1 MPKADTA
8 VKWFHSDMPNAPVCR
23 GQAGALLELLDAC
36 LIHGFS
42 TRTPDSITVADGV
55 ATVALSAGNPYEKH
69 AVIKIAGGSIAELNA
84 EWRVASAGP
93 SSLTFLCP
101 GLADGVA
108 SGASIVRAPAGWTK
122 PFSDGN
128 VAVYQSADPASTQ
141 LYLRV
146 DDADARYTRV
156 RGYEHMT
163 SASAGTGP
171 FPTAAQW
178 AVGVTWLKSTT
189 ADATPRAW
197 SVFADGS
204 IFYVYLA
211 TAGETRPSVVAFGD
225 LVSARNADSYHCII
239 AGDAQTASPSSPGV
253 SAGFITSNATLG
265 CYIARLADQTTQ
277 SSLFARDS
285 IRVRAG
291 FSGYGSVIGR
301 GAGSFDLTALRAVFA
316 NDGNDVSDRI
326 RGIVPG
332 LYEPLGPYFEGIT
345 PVIFDGAGAY
355 AGRAYAGL
363 KVATLNGTGAVA
375 FDLTGPWR

>member
-1 MPKADTA
+1 MVSD
-8 VKWFHSDMPNAPVCR
+8 VRYFHSGMADAPVLS
-23 GQAGALLELLDAC
+23 GTAGALIAVIDAC
-36 LIHGFS
+36 RNGFCV
-42 TRTPDSITVADGV
+42 RALDSLTVTDGV
-55 ATVALSAGNPYEKH
+55 ATAVLSAGNPYEFP
-69 AVIKIAGGSIAELNA
+69 AVINITGAAVPALNA
-84 EWRVASAGP
+84 DWRIKTSAADRF
-93 SSLTFLCP
+93 TFDCP
-101 GLADGVA
+101 GVPDGAVGGTIVVKR
-108 SGASIVRAPAGWTK
+108 SGMGGWTK

-128 VAVYQSADPASTQ
+128 VAVYQSAAPTSTQ

-189 ADATPRAW
+189 ADATPRGW

-239 AGDAQTASPSSPGV
+239 AGDAQTASPTSPGV
-253 SAGFITSNATLG
+253 AAGFITSNALGG

-301 GAGSFDLTALRAVFA
+301 SAGSFDLTALRAVFA

-345 PVIFDGAGAY
+345 PAIFDGAGAY

-363 KVATLNGTGAVA
+363 RVATASGTGAVA